1 MKGYV
6 IQRKNGII
14 MNVGVSV
21 KLDDSGSCKSDCM
34 CNPTTCICECNKACK
49 RDECLDINI
58 LDIAL
63 LKNI

>member
-1 MKGYV
+1 
-6 IQRKNGII
+6 

-34 CNPTTCICECNKACK
+34 CNPTTCICECNKACI
-49 RDECLDINI
+49 RDECLDIK
-58 LDIAL
+58 IAL